1 MHLEILVEEPSA
13 EIALHNLLPKLV
25 TGEHTYKII
34 TFQGKMDLLKK
45 LELELKGYKRWIPDD
60 FKIMVLVDRDD
71 QDCRVLK
78 ECLEH
83 HAQNANLMTKTSSQ
97 GNKNYSVVNRI
108 VIEELEAWFLGDNIA
123 VKNAYPKVSASF
135 HHKARYRNPDHIT
148 GGTWEALERLL
159 NAGGYYKSGFRK
171 TEVAHNISMH
181 MEPLR
186 NRSKSFQVFRE
197 AISEIISG
205 T

>member
-34 TFQGKMDLLKK
+34 TFQGKSDLLKK
-45 LELELKGYKRWIPDD
+45 LGIELKGYKRWIPDD
-60 FKIMVLVDRDD
+60 FKIIVLVDRDD

-78 ECLEH
+78 ECLEL
-83 HAQNANLMTKTSSQ
+83 HAKNANLITKTSSH
-97 GNKNYSVVNRI
+97 GGLDYSVVNRI
-108 VIEELEAWFLGDNIA
+108 VIEELEAWFFGDDIA
-123 VKNAYPKVSASF
+123 VRNAYPRVSASF
-135 HHKARYRNPDHIT
+135 QNRARFRNPDHIT
-148 GGTWEALERLL
+148 GGTWEALEKLL

-171 TEVAHNISMH
+171 TEVAHNISRQ

-186 NRSKSFQVFRE
+186 NRSKSFQIFRE
-197 AISEIISG
+197 AISEITDG
-205 T
+205 K